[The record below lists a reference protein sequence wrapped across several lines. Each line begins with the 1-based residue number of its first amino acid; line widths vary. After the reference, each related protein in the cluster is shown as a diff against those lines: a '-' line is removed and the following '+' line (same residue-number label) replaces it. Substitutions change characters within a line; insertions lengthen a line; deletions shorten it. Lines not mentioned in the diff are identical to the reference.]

1 MEFSLSEE
9 TTMLKDSALRF
20 LKENCPSSLVKASIK
35 GETGYSETLWK
46 KMAELGWLGL
56 IYDEQYGGL
65 GGSFFDWYMLFEEM
79 GKVLLPS
86 PFFCSAVLSALIIR
100 EAGDQKTKEEFLPPI
115 IRGER
120 IWTTALLDEQGRL
133 DQESPYIK
141 AQKGPKNSYLLN
153 GTRLLVPYAQV
164 ADEIIVCAKIKGKVT
179 QGPTLFRINGQV
191 EGLEKIWLDTLTE
204 EKTYALLFDQVK
216 VPADHII
223 GEVGKGH
230 YYLKRVFPLAIALKC
245 GEMVGGLERV
255 VDMTVN
261 YVKERH
267 QFGKPLGSL
276 QAVQHFC
283 SDMAIYLESSRW
295 ISRQAAYV
303 LNEGIPGAKEVAM
316 AKAWVSDAYKKTTWI
331 AQQLHGG
338 IGFTEEY
345 DLHLYYKHA
354 KASELAFEGSWF
366 HRSTVADHMGL

>member
-9 TTMLKDSALRF
+9 TTMLKESAERF
-20 LKENCPSSLVKASIK
+20 LRENCPASLVKALNKDES
-35 GETGYSETLWK
+35 GFSETLWK

-56 IYDEQYGGL
+56 IYGEQYGGL
-65 GGSFFDWYMLFEEM
+65 DGSFFDWYMLFEEM
-79 GKVLLPS
+79 GKVLFPS

-100 EAGDQKTKEEFLPPI
+100 EAGDQKTKEEFLPSI

-120 IWTTALLDEQGRL
+120 IWTTALLGEQGRL
-133 DQESPYIK
+133 DQEDPQIK
-141 AQKGPKNSYLLN
+141 AQKGPNNSYRLS

-164 ADEIIVCAKIKGKVT
+164 ADEIIVCARIRGKEA
-179 QGPTLFRINGQV
+179 QGPTLFRINGKA
-191 EGLEKIWLDTLTE
+191 EGLEKIWLNTLTE
-204 EKTYALLFDQVK
+204 EKTYALILNQVK
-216 VPADHII
+216 VSADHII

-230 YYLKRVFPLAIALKC
+230 YYLKRVFPWAVALKC

-255 VDMTVN
+255 VDMTVK
-261 YVKERH
+261 YVKDRH

-283 SDMAIYLESSRW
+283 TDMATYLETSRW
-295 ISRQAAYV
+295 ISRQAAYF
-303 LNEGIPGAKEVAM
+303 LNEGIPGEKEVAM

-366 HRSTVADHMGL
+366 HRSTVADHLGL